1 MGSLLGTRRSGVLA
15 IRRRSERLYMSY
27 VLQTDENTGE
37 GLRRIAVEQIQ
48 QAIAVFGDKQLQRN
62 EAVHRARQRCK
73 KIRALLHLLGDANS
87 EVTDFENSKMRDAAA
102 GLAQVRNAD
111 ALLDTYDD
119 FSQCVTE
126 SVSCRV
132 LKRVRQVLLE
142 RRQLVV
148 DEDSQVELRLEDFM
162 ADMYA
167 ALERA
172 SSWPIEL
179 DGAAKLM
186 LGFERSHR
194 HGRRAMKSCRRSPST
209 EAYHDWRKWSKY
221 QLYQTRLLK
230 HYLTDSLKQRV
241 GGLNRIGNLLGIDHD
256 LAVLRHELVEASDFS
271 SVRDLTGVGGMLESI
286 DERRRQLQLRSLKLG
301 KRVYTTGIKKRLRF
315 HS

>member
-15 IRRRSERLYMSY
+15 IHRRPERLYMSY
-27 VLQTDENTGE
+27 VLQTDSNTGE
-37 GLRRIAVEQIQ
+37 GLRRIAVEQIER
-48 QAIAVFGDKQLQRN
+48 AIAVFDDKQLQQD

-73 KIRALLHLLGDANS
+73 KIRALLHLLGEANS
-87 EVTDFENSKMRDAAA
+87 AVTDFENSQMRDAAA

-119 FSQCVTE
+119 FRKCATE
-126 SVSCRV
+126 GVSCRV

-142 RRQLVV
+142 RRELTVG
-148 DEDSQVELRLEDFM
+148 EDSQVEIRIEGFR
-162 ADMYA
+162 ADMCA

-172 SSWPIEL
+172 SSWAIEL
-179 DGAAKLM
+179 DGAAHLL

-194 HGRRAMKSCRRSPST
+194 HGRRAMKSCRRAPSN
-209 EAYHDWRKWSKY
+209 ERYHEWRKWSKY

-241 GGLNRIGNLLGIDHD
+241 RGLIRIGELLGIDHD

-271 SVRDLTGVGGMLESI
+271 SVRDLTGVGGLPEAI
-286 DERRRQLQLRSLKLG
+286 DEQRRHLQKQSLKLG
-301 KRVYTTGIKKRLRF
+301 KRMYTIGIEKRIRF
-315 HS
+315 AS